1 MFMDFYAAMARQHM
15 EKYGTTARQF
25 AAVAAKNSYH
35 GSLNPKAQ
43 FQKEL
48 SVDDVLAEPM
58 IAEPLTRPMCSP
70 IGDGAA
76 AAVIVSERKAR
87 EIGVSKPIFIDAC
100 VLRSGWDHGPD
111 EEGVTERCVKEAYEK
126 AGVGPEDL
134 DLIECHDASAP
145 SEVVYYEE
153 FGLCKLGE
161 GGPLIESGATKLG
174 GRIPVNT
181 SGGLLRKGHPVGAT
195 GLAQLTELV
204 EQLRGQSGPRQVEGA
219 KVGMAH
225 NGGGTIGTD
234 AAAMCVT
241 IVSS

>member
-1 MFMDFYAAMARQHM
+1 MSAIWPGVMGPFDFDKPRPSYLRIYLSLWKGPRPIEQPPPAARDPLDHVIRQQFPRRRRLDDP
-15 EKYGTTARQF
+15 AF
-25 AAVAAKNSYH
+25 AA
-35 GSLNPKAQ
+35 
-43 FQKEL
+43 
-48 SVDDVLAEPM
+48 
-58 IAEPLTRPMCSP
+58 
-70 IGDGAA
+70 GAA
-76 AAVIVSERKAR
+76 ESELFGGGLAA
-87 EIGVSKPIFIDAC
+87 GNFN
-100 VLRSGWDHGPD
+100 
-111 EEGVTERCVKEAYEK
+111 
-126 AGVGPEDL
+126 GVGPEDL

-153 FGLCKLGE
+153 FGLCKIGE
-161 GGPLIESGATKLG
+161 GGPLIDSGATKLG